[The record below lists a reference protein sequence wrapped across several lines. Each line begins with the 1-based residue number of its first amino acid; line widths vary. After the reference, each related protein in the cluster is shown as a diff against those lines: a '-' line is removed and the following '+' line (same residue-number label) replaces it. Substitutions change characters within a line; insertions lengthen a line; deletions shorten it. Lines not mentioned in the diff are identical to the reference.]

1 MVETPQAESRP
12 KRRHSRLG
20 ATLKALV
27 RTRIT
32 AGLLVVL
39 PLYIT
44 WLVAKFVF
52 GIMRDSSQW
61 AVMALLENRWFQEH
75 VWRLQLHGR
84 GPIDVDQVL
93 RDSPSLDWGLAL
105 FSVLLTILL
114 LYAIGV
120 FTANIVG
127 KRLVSLLDLLLER
140 VPLVK
145 TVYRACK
152 QILSTFAGEQK
163 QAFQRVAMFPF
174 LSPGVY
180 SLGFV
185 TSIFTDPNSGE
196 EYVTIFYATTPNPT
210 TGFVFILKRADIVE
224 LDWSIEEAVKA
235 VMSGGIITPPNMA
248 IPPGLRWREPVM
260 PPGMASPAKPAAA
273 APTP

>member
-1 MVETPQAESRP
+1 MPDATRSPSRP
-12 KRRHSRLG
+12 KRRRSRLG

-39 PLYIT
+39 PLLVT
-44 WLVAKFVF
+44 WVVVKFVF

-84 GPIDVDQVL
+84 GPIDVEQVL
-93 RDSPSLDWGLAL
+93 RDYPSLDWGLAI

-120 FTANIVG
+120 FTANIIG
-127 KRLVSLLDLLLER
+127 QRLVALLDLLLAR

-152 QILSTFAGEQK
+152 QILSTFTGDQK

-224 LDWSIEEAVKA
+224 LDWTIEEAVKA
-235 VMSGGIITPPNMA
+235 IMSGGILMPPNMA
-248 IPPGLRWREPVM
+248 IPPGLRWREPVL
-260 PPGMASPAKPAAA
+260 PPGMALPARPASPPA
-273 APTP
+273 

>member
-1 MVETPQAESRP
+1 MPETPPTESLP
-12 KRRHSRLG
+12 KRHRSRLG

-27 RTRIT
+27 RTRLT

-39 PLYIT
+39 PLYVT

-93 RDSPSLDWGLAL
+93 RDYPSLDWGLAI

-120 FTANIVG
+120 FTANIIG
-127 KRLVSLLDLLLER
+127 QRLVGLLDLVLAR

-163 QAFQRVAMFPF
+163 HAFQRVAMFPF

-180 SLGFV
+180 SIGFV
-185 TSIFTDPNSGE
+185 TSVFTDPNSGE
-196 EYVTIFYATTPNPT
+196 DYVTIFYATTPNPT
-210 TGFVFILKRADIVE
+210 TGFVFVLKRADIVE
-224 LDWSIEEAVKA
+224 LDWTIEDAVKA
-235 VMSGGIITPPNMA
+235 VMSGGILMPPNLA
-248 IPPGLRWREPVM
+248 IPPGLRWREPVV
-260 PPGMASPAKPAAA
+260 PPGVALPAHPAPASPA
-273 APTP
+273 T